1 MTASNT
7 TPQIPSRDDHG
18 TTVPVVHG
26 SARAGL
32 PLGAMSRDTKLGE
45 GVTKPCAR
53 AGDGGRRAAAR
64 GHARACS
71 RSSYPVQP
79 WVRAGH
85 RPRPSP
91 ARPGPTAAGRPR
103 SRCRRA
109 PRPRPRSGSHRSG
122 GATAAS
128 IPASTASGGAGCGAA
143 SSTPISALVPSRSP
157 ALRRA
162 VSQNS
167 WCLSVN
173 TSVARALTRAVAPA
187 NAPRPSVGD
196 VHLQVVV
203 QLQVLAALVQ

>member
-1 MTASNT
+1 MTVWSGPGNRPRGARSGDLGQGVGTGAAGPMTASNT
-7 TPQIPSRDDHG
+7 TPQIPSRDDPG

-91 ARPGPTAAGRPR
+91 ARPGPPRRAAHGPGVDGHLDRDQGRDRTGPAVPPLRR
-103 SRCRRA
+103 SRRA
-109 PRPRPRSGSHRSG
+109 PPRVGQGAVPPAAPRSAPWCRRGPRPCGVRCPRTVGAHR
-122 GATAAS
+122 
-128 IPASTASGGAGCGAA
+128 
-143 SSTPISALVPSRSP
+143 
-157 ALRRA
+157 
-162 VSQNS
+162 
-167 WCLSVN
+167 
-173 TSVARALTRAVAPA
+173 
-187 NAPRPSVGD
+187 
-196 VHLQVVV
+196 
-203 QLQVLAALVQ
+203 